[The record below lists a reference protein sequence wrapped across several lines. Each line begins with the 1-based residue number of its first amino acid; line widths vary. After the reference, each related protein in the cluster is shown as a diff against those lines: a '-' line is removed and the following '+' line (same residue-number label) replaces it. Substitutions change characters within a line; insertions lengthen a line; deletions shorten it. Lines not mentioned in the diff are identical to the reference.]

1 MRILYCASEANP
13 FCGSGGLADVAG
25 SLPHTLCRKGQD
37 ARIVV
42 PLSGISYPAFAT
54 PYLMSSFMMHLTR
67 LAKSSMVSCSKSHTT
82 SFVSCIPDK
91 IQS

>member
-37 ARIVV
+37 CRIVV
-42 PLSGISYPAFAT
+42 PLTAQFRRNLKT
-54 PYLMSSFMMHLTR
+54 P
-67 LAKSSMVSCSKSHTT
+67 
-82 SFVSCIPDK
+82 
-91 IQS
+91 

>member
-37 ARIVV
+37 CRIVV
-42 PLSGISYPAFAT
+42 PLYGT
-54 PYLMSSFMMHLTR
+54 
-67 LAKSSMVSCSKSHTT
+67 
-82 SFVSCIPDK
+82 IP
-91 IQS
+91 QEL

>member
-37 ARIVV
+37 C
-42 PLSGISYPAFAT
+42 
-54 PYLMSSFMMHLTR
+54 
-67 LAKSSMVSCSKSHTT
+67 CSALRHNSAGT
-82 SFVSCIPDK
+82 
-91 IQS
+91 

>member
-37 ARIVV
+37 CRIAA
-42 PLSGISYPAFAT
+42 LRHNSAGT
-54 PYLMSSFMMHLTR
+54 
-67 LAKSSMVSCSKSHTT
+67 
-82 SFVSCIPDK
+82 
-91 IQS
+91 